1 MHKIGRTVKRRRKQQ
16 KTDYKARLGLL
27 KSEKLRL
34 IIRKSNKFVVMQI
47 VESEI
52 AQDKVLFSVTSKD
65 LLKLGW
71 PKEKEGSLK
80 SLPACYL
87 TGILLGKK
95 VKGKEVVLDLGLQ
108 RNIHKG
114 RIYAALK
121 GAIEGGIKINFD
133 EETLPS
139 DEMLER
145 NEKIKDIVKKIKEKI

>member
-52 AQDKVLFSVTSKD
+52 AQDRVLFSVNSRD

-87 TGILLGKK
+87 TGIILGKK

-108 RNIHKG
+108 RNSHKG

-121 GAIEGGIKINFD
+121 GAIESGIKINFD
-133 EETLPS
+133 EKTIPS

-145 NEKIKDIVKKIKEKI
+145 NEKIKEIVKKIKEKI